1 MPAGG
6 GSLEPFVGLA
16 HVRLKTDAF
25 TETGGVAALSGA
37 GDTTSTTF
45 STLGVRGNAG
55 AVSLGGLQAT
65 VRGMVGWRHAFGDIT
80 PTTAAAFA
88 NQSAFVVA
96 GVPIGKDVAVF
107 EGGLDFAL
115 QRNLTLGVSYS
126 GQVGNGVQDHG
137 VRANL
142 LWKF

>member
-1 MPAGG
+1 
-6 GSLEPFVGLA
+6 
-16 HVRLKTDAF
+16 
-25 TETGGVAALSGA
+25 
-37 GDTTSTTF
+37 
-45 STLGVRGNAG
+45 
-55 AVSLGGLQAT
+55 VSLGGLQAT